1 MESNKS
7 QMSKLFVCSAV
18 DFKDDFEEVGT
29 SSKLNQ
35 IRNDIHFDRDRNCNE
50 QSETW
55 HRLKLQKK

>member
-50 QSETW
+50 QSET
-55 HRLKLQKK
+55 